1 MKKRINLVK
10 QYLAAY
16 AAKDIGAISALI
28 SSDVKL
34 QDWNIQG
41 SGAEFFLAETAKN
54 FDQAQ
59 EIRIEILRL
68 HESDSAIAAQL
79 HIELDGGAVALQ
91 VVDVICFDGENRISE
106 VRAYKG

>member
-1 MKKRINLVK
+1 MNKRIDIVK

-16 AAKDIGAISALI
+16 AAKDIDAISVLI

-59 EIRIEILRL
+59 
-68 HESDSAIAAQL
+68 
-79 HIELDGGAVALQ
+79 
-91 VVDVICFDGENRISE
+91 
-106 VRAYKG
+106 

>member
-1 MKKRINLVK
+1 MNKRIDIVK

-16 AAKDIGAISALI
+16 AAKDIDAISALI

-54 FDQAQ
+54 FDQAHD
-59 EIRIEILRL
+59 IRIEILRL
-68 HESDSAIAAQL
+68 LESDSAIAAQL
-79 HIELDGGAVALQ
+79 HIKLDGGAVALH